1 MSGGRSAAWLLLLVV
16 LAGFTGIW
24 RLQRKISMQRAE
36 MHQEQDEI
44 LVRSPKLMKLATLEY
59 GTLVADIYWTRA
71 VQYYGGKRLGQDTN
85 LASLWPL
92 LDVAT
97 TLDPNLMPA
106 YRFGATFLAQPEPRG
121 AGRPD
126 LAIQLLQRG
135 IDANPEYWRFYQ
147 DLGNIYYLNLKDY
160 SKAGEAYLEGSRKL
174 GAAAWMKVMA
184 ARFLEKGESR
194 ETSVM
199 LWSELYDSST
209 DEAIK
214 QNARINLELLRTDED
229 IDHINEIAEQFT
241 AKAGH
246 PPRSVREM
254 VQAGLMAGEPLDPR
268 GVPYV
273 INRDGKAQISEKS
286 PLHKE
291 ESIYRRAL

>member
-1 MSGGRSAAWLLLLVV
+1 
-16 LAGFTGIW
+16 
-24 RLQRKISMQRAE
+24 
-36 MHQEQDEI
+36 
-44 LVRSPKLMKLATLEY
+44 
-59 GTLVADIYWTRA
+59 
-71 VQYYGGKRLGQDTN
+71 
-85 LASLWPL
+85 
-92 LDVAT
+92 
-97 TLDPNLMPA
+97 
-106 YRFGATFLAQPEPRG
+106 
-121 AGRPD
+121 
-126 LAIQLLQRG
+126 
-135 IDANPEYWRFYQ
+135 
-147 DLGNIYYLNLKDY
+147 
-160 SKAGEAYLEGSRKL
+160 
-174 GAAAWMKVMA
+174 MKVMA

-199 LWSELYDSST
+199 LWTELYESST

-229 IDHINEIAEQFT
+229 IDHINEIAEQF
-241 AKAGH
+241 AERAGH

-254 VQAGLMAGEPLDPR
+254 AQAGLIAGEPLDPR